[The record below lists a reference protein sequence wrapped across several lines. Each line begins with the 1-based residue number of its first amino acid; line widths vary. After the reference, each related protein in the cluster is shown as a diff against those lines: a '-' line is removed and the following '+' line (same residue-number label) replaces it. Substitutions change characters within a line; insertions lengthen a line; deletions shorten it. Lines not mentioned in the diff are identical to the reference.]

1 METSTFRLLSVARYR
16 QRLEQPISG
25 LDKADSQPEHNS
37 SSSPESADKRQVELL
52 KSEVERMKYLLD
64 STERDH
70 EEKMQLLI
78 LEEKQ
83 MKEENT
89 RLRRRLQQEA
99 ERREEICRNLSESES
114 SLEIDTER
122 YWTLND
128 QSQNLEKK
136 LFTGNIDLFK
146 GFKLKIL

>member
-1 METSTFRLLSVARYR
+1 M
-16 QRLEQPISG
+16 EQPISG
-25 LDKADSQPEHNS
+25 LDKSPSQPEQ
-37 SSSPESADKRQVELL
+37 SSPESADKRQVELL
-52 KSEVERMKYLLD
+52 KTEVDRMKYLLE

-70 EEKMQLLI
+70 EEKMQLLVM
-78 LEEKQ
+78 EEKH

-122 YWTLND
+122 
-128 QSQNLEKK
+128 
-136 LFTGNIDLFK
+136 
-146 GFKLKIL
+146 